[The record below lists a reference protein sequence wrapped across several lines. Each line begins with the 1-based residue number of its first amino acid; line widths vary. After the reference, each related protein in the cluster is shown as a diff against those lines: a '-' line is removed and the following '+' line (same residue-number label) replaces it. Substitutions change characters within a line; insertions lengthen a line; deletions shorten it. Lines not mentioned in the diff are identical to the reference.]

1 MVAGLPGIAAVDE
14 PGVQSGVGKLIA
26 PIVQACE
33 EVAGN
38 RGAGLDFQYRKERG
52 SVERRP
58 GSGCRG
64 SGEGGLAGLPGAG
77 DDDDGVGGEALLKE
91 RSEET
96 RNGMLRQRRRHRD

>member
-1 MVAGLPGIAAVDE
+1 
-14 PGVQSGVGKLIA
+14 VQSGVGELIA

-77 DDDDGVGGEALLKE
+77 DDDGVGGEALLKE

>member
-1 MVAGLPGIAAVDE
+1 
-14 PGVQSGVGKLIA
+14 VQSGVGKLIA

-77 DDDDGVGGEALLKE
+77 DDDGVGGEALLKE

-96 RNGMLRQRRRHRD
+96 WNGMLRQRRRHRD